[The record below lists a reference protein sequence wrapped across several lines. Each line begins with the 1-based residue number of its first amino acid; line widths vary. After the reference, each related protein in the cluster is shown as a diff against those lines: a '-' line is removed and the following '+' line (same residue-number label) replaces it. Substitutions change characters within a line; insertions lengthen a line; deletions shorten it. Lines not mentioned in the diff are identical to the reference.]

1 MATSF
6 IDDLMDDLIKDD
18 KEGAIMTVQELREH
32 QYGIPLRYYA
42 QRYLFGATGL
52 RLKVFHSISGMP
64 QSCKSPL
71 LFDLMGHICA
81 DSEHHGM
88 GGIGFIYEL
97 EDKISP
103 TLLSSVMGQYGDII
117 GKSFR
122 VVKDMTIEGAFAHL
136 CKKLIPMYNK
146 HVKDYDIPM
155 IVGLDSIGGAASKD
169 TVTKLKEEGA
179 AGKGFYDKAHYMKYF
194 CENAGQVIGDIP
206 MVVVCI
212 NQEKEAASTTPG
224 SYGPPQKKITGGA
237 SQVFKDGHMISAS
250 FRTLASGDGKIITL
264 RTTKTSFSDARK
276 LEVEFRWNKF
286 GTSLDDAYGHHFEWA
301 LASAKCLAAPDK
313 GVGDIRDIANVSVSD
328 KNLVTCPQLDCKSV
342 PPEEFEAALNAP
354 EYEKVLNDLYMY
366 QKIERIKD
374 LAAYK
379 EYMKER
385 KERQK
390 SKKEKEEEA
399 KASKVKVTK
408 VKAAKA
414 PAAPKAPKTKT
425 AKAAPV
431 IYSQPLLGGANN
443 AGSEAAA
450 GISGS
455 DTDSGEAPEA

>member
-6 IDDLMDDLIKDD
+6 IDDLMEDLIKDD

-71 LFDLMGHICA
+71 LFDLMGHVCA

-146 HVKDYDIPM
+146 HVKDFDIPM

-212 NQEKEAASTTPG
+212 NQEKEAASSTPG

-313 GVGDIRDIANVSVSD
+313 GVGDIRDIANVSVSE

-354 EYEKVLNDLYMY
+354 EYEKVLNELYMY

-414 PAAPKAPKTKT
+414 PAAPKAPNAKA

-431 IYSQPLLGGANN
+431 IYSQPLLGGTKN
-443 AGSEAAA
+443 AGSESAA
-450 GISGS
+450 GIPGS
-455 DTDSGEAPEA
+455 STDSGEAPEA

>member
-6 IDDLMDDLIKDD
+6 IDDLMEDLIKDD

-146 HVKDYDIPM
+146 HVKDFDIPM

-212 NQEKEAASTTPG
+212 NQEKEAASSTPG

-313 GVGDIRDIANVSVSD
+313 GVGDIRDIANVSVSE

-354 EYEKVLNDLYMY
+354 EYEKVLNELYMY

-414 PAAPKAPKTKT
+414 PAAPKAPKAKA

-431 IYSQPLLGGANN
+431 IYSQPLLGGTKN
-443 AGSEAAA
+443 AGSESAA
-450 GISGS
+450 GIPGS
-455 DTDSGEAPEA
+455 STDSGEAPEA

>member
-6 IDDLMDDLIKDD
+6 IDDLMEDLIKDD

-146 HVKDYDIPM
+146 HVKDFDIPM

-212 NQEKEAASTTPG
+212 NQEKEAASSTPG

-414 PAAPKAPKTKT
+414 PAAPKAPK
-425 AKAAPV
+425 AKAALAAPV
-431 IYSQPLLGGANN
+431 IYSQPLLGGTTN
-443 AGSEAAA
+443 AGSESAA
-450 GISGS
+450 GIPGS
-455 DTDSGEAPEA
+455 DTDAGEAPEA

>member
-6 IDDLMDDLIKDD
+6 IDDLMEDLIKDD

-146 HVKDYDIPM
+146 HVKDFDIPM

-212 NQEKEAASTTPG
+212 NQEKEAASSTPG

-414 PAAPKAPKTKT
+414 PAAPKAPKAKA

-431 IYSQPLLGGANN
+431 IYSQPLLGGTTN
-443 AGSEAAA
+443 AGSESAA
-450 GISGS
+450 GIPGS
-455 DTDSGEAPEA
+455 DTDAGEAPEA

>member
-6 IDDLMDDLIKDD
+6 IDDLMEDLIKDD

-212 NQEKEAASTTPG
+212 NQEKEAASSTPG

-414 PAAPKAPKTKT
+414 SAAPKAPKAKA

-431 IYSQPLLGGANN
+431 IYSQPLLGGAKN

-450 GISGS
+450 GIPGS

>member
-6 IDDLMDDLIKDD
+6 IDDLMEDLIKDD

-71 LFDLMGHICA
+71 LFDLMGHVCA

-313 GVGDIRDIANVSVSD
+313 GVGDIRDIANVSVSE

-354 EYEKVLNDLYMY
+354 EYEKVLNELYMY

-414 PAAPKAPKTKT
+414 PAAPKAPKAKA

-431 IYSQPLLGGANN
+431 IYSQPLLGGAKN

-450 GISGS
+450 GIPGS

>member
-6 IDDLMDDLIKDD
+6 IDDLMEDLIKDD

-71 LFDLMGHICA
+71 LFDLMGHVCA

-146 HVKDYDIPM
+146 HVKDFDIPM

-212 NQEKEAASTTPG
+212 NQEKEAASSTPG

-313 GVGDIRDIANVSVSD
+313 GVGDIRDIANVSVSE

-354 EYEKVLNDLYMY
+354 EYEKVLNELYMY

-414 PAAPKAPKTKT
+414 PAAPKAPKAKA

-431 IYSQPLLGGANN
+431 IYSQPLLGGTKN
-443 AGSEAAA
+443 AGSESAA
-450 GISGS
+450 GIPGS
-455 DTDSGEAPEA
+455 STDSGEAPEA

>member
-6 IDDLMDDLIKDD
+6 IDDLMEDLIKDD

-212 NQEKEAASTTPG
+212 NQEKEAASSTPG

-286 GTSLDDAYGHHFEWA
+286 GTRLDDAYGHHFEWA

-313 GVGDIRDIANVSVSD
+313 GVGDIRDIANVSVSE

-414 PAAPKAPKTKT
+414 PAAPKAPKAKA

-431 IYSQPLLGGANN
+431 IYSQPLLGGTTN
-443 AGSEAAA
+443 AGSESAA
-450 GISGS
+450 GIPGS
-455 DTDSGEAPEA
+455 DTDAGEAPEA

>member
-6 IDDLMDDLIKDD
+6 IDDLMEDLIKDD

-103 TLLSSVMGQYGDII
+103 TLLSSVIGQYGDII

-146 HVKDYDIPM
+146 HVKEFDIPM

-212 NQEKEAASTTPG
+212 NQEKEAASSTPG

-313 GVGDIRDIANVSVSD
+313 GVGDIRDIANVSVSE

-354 EYEKVLNDLYMY
+354 EYEKVLNELYMY

-414 PAAPKAPKTKT
+414 PAAPKAPKAKA

-431 IYSQPLLGGANN
+431 IYSQPLLGGTKN
-443 AGSEAAA
+443 AGSESAA
-450 GISGS
+450 GIPGS
-455 DTDSGEAPEA
+455 STDSGEAPEA

>member
-212 NQEKEAASTTPG
+212 NQEKEAASSTPG

-414 PAAPKAPKTKT
+414 PAAPKAPKAKA

-431 IYSQPLLGGANN
+431 IYSQPLLGGTTN
-443 AGSEAAA
+443 AGSESAA
-450 GISGS
+450 GIPGS
-455 DTDSGEAPEA
+455 DTDAGEAPEA

>member
-6 IDDLMDDLIKDD
+6 IDDLMEDLIKDD

-71 LFDLMGHICA
+71 LFDLMGHVCA

-146 HVKDYDIPM
+146 HVKDFDIPM

-212 NQEKEAASTTPG
+212 NQEKEAASSTPG

-313 GVGDIRDIANVSVSD
+313 GVGDIRDIANVSVSE

-354 EYEKVLNDLYMY
+354 EYEKVLNELYTY

-414 PAAPKAPKTKT
+414 PAAPKAPKAKA

-431 IYSQPLLGGANN
+431 IYSQPLLGGTKN
-443 AGSEAAA
+443 AGSESAA
-450 GISGS
+450 GIPGS
-455 DTDSGEAPEA
+455 STDSGEAPEA

>member
-71 LFDLMGHICA
+71 LFDLMGHVCA

-212 NQEKEAASTTPG
+212 NQEKEAASSTPG

-313 GVGDIRDIANVSVSD
+313 GVGDIRDIANVSVSE

-354 EYEKVLNDLYMY
+354 EYEKVLNELYMY

-414 PAAPKAPKTKT
+414 PAAPKPPKAKA

-431 IYSQPLLGGANN
+431 IYSQPLLGGAKN

-450 GISGS
+450 GIPGS

>member
-6 IDDLMDDLIKDD
+6 IDDLMEDLIKDD

-71 LFDLMGHICA
+71 LFDLMGHVCA

-146 HVKDYDIPM
+146 HVKDFDIPM

-313 GVGDIRDIANVSVSD
+313 GVGDIRDIANVSVSE

-354 EYEKVLNDLYMY
+354 EYEKVLNELYMY

-414 PAAPKAPKTKT
+414 PAAPKAPKAKA

-431 IYSQPLLGGANN
+431 IYSQPLLGGTKN
-443 AGSEAAA
+443 AGSESAA
-450 GISGS
+450 GIPGS
-455 DTDSGEAPEA
+455 STDSGEAPEA

>member
-6 IDDLMDDLIKDD
+6 IDDLMEDLIKDD

-71 LFDLMGHICA
+71 LFDLMGHVCA

-212 NQEKEAASTTPG
+212 NQEKEAASSTPG

-313 GVGDIRDIANVSVSD
+313 GVGDIRDIANVSVSE

-354 EYEKVLNDLYMY
+354 EYEKVLNELYMY

-414 PAAPKAPKTKT
+414 PAAPKAPKAKA

-431 IYSQPLLGGANN
+431 IYSQPLLGGTKN
-443 AGSEAAA
+443 AGSESAA
-450 GISGS
+450 GIPGS
-455 DTDSGEAPEA
+455 STDSGEAPEA

>member
-1 MATSF
+1 MNRSF
-6 IDDLMDDLIKDD
+6 IDDLMEDLIKDD

-71 LFDLMGHICA
+71 LFDLMGHVCA

-146 HVKDYDIPM
+146 HVKDFDIPM

-313 GVGDIRDIANVSVSD
+313 GVGDIRDIANVSVSE

-354 EYEKVLNDLYMY
+354 EYEKVLNELYMY

-374 LAAYK
+374 LSAYK

-399 KASKVKVTK
+399 KASKVKVAK

-414 PAAPKAPKTKT
+414 PAAPKAPR

-431 IYSQPLLGGANN
+431 IYSQPLLGGAKN
-443 AGSEAAA
+443 AGSESAAS
-450 GISGS
+450 IPGS

>member
-6 IDDLMDDLIKDD
+6 IDDLMEDLIKDD

-71 LFDLMGHICA
+71 LFDLMGHVCA

-146 HVKDYDIPM
+146 HVKDFDIPM

-212 NQEKEAASTTPG
+212 NQEKEAASSTPG

-313 GVGDIRDIANVSVSD
+313 GVGDIRDIANVSVSE

-354 EYEKVLNDLYMY
+354 EYEKVLNELYMY

-379 EYMKER
+379 EYMKDR

-414 PAAPKAPKTKT
+414 PAAPKAPKAKA

-431 IYSQPLLGGANN
+431 IYSQPLLGGTKN
-443 AGSEAAA
+443 AGSESAA
-450 GISGS
+450 GIPGS
-455 DTDSGEAPEA
+455 STDSGEAPEA

>member
-6 IDDLMDDLIKDD
+6 IDDLMEDLIKDD

-146 HVKDYDIPM
+146 HVKDFDIPM

-212 NQEKEAASTTPG
+212 NQEKEAASSTPG

-313 GVGDIRDIANVSVSD
+313 GVGDIRDIANVSVSE
-328 KNLVTCPQLDCKSV
+328 KNLVTCPQLGCKSV

-354 EYEKVLNDLYMY
+354 EYEKVLNELYMY

-374 LAAYK
+374 LTAYK

-414 PAAPKAPKTKT
+414 PAAPKTPKTKA

-431 IYSQPLLGGANN
+431 IYSQPLLGGTKN
-443 AGSEAAA
+443 AGSEPAA
-450 GISGS
+450 GIPGS
-455 DTDSGEAPEA
+455 STDSGEAPEA

>member
-6 IDDLMDDLIKDD
+6 IDDLMEDLIKDD

-71 LFDLMGHICA
+71 LFDLMGHVCA

-146 HVKDYDIPM
+146 HVKDFDIPM

-212 NQEKEAASTTPG
+212 NQEKEAASSTPG

-313 GVGDIRDIANVSVSD
+313 GVGDIRDIANVSVSE

-354 EYEKVLNDLYMY
+354 EYEKVLNELYMY

-414 PAAPKAPKTKT
+414 PAAPKAPKARA

-431 IYSQPLLGGANN
+431 IYSQPLLGGTKN
-443 AGSEAAA
+443 AGSESAA
-450 GISGS
+450 GIPGS
-455 DTDSGEAPEA
+455 STDSGEAPEA

>member
-6 IDDLMDDLIKDD
+6 IDDLMEDLIKDD

-146 HVKDYDIPM
+146 HVKDFDIPM

-212 NQEKEAASTTPG
+212 NQEKEAASSTPG

-313 GVGDIRDIANVSVSD
+313 GVGDIRDIANVSVSE

-354 EYEKVLNDLYMY
+354 EYEKVLNELYMY

-414 PAAPKAPKTKT
+414 PAAPKAPKARA

-431 IYSQPLLGGANN
+431 IYSQPLLGGTKN
-443 AGSEAAA
+443 AGSESAA
-450 GISGS
+450 GIPGS
-455 DTDSGEAPEA
+455 STDSGEAPEA

>member
-6 IDDLMDDLIKDD
+6 IDDLMEDLIKDD

-71 LFDLMGHICA
+71 LFDLMGHVCA

-286 GTSLDDAYGHHFEWA
+286 GTSIDDAYGHHFEWA

-313 GVGDIRDIANVSVSD
+313 GVGDIRDIANVSVSE
-328 KNLVTCPQLDCKSV
+328 KNLVTCPQLDCKYV

-354 EYEKVLNDLYMY
+354 EYEKVLNELYMY

-374 LAAYK
+374 LSAYK

-414 PAAPKAPKTKT
+414 PAAPKAPKTK
-425 AKAAPV
+425 AAPV
-431 IYSQPLLGGANN
+431 IYSQPLLGGAKN

-450 GISGS
+450 GIPGS

>member
-6 IDDLMDDLIKDD
+6 IDDLMEDLIKDD

-71 LFDLMGHICA
+71 LFDLMGHVCA

-313 GVGDIRDIANVSVSD
+313 GVGDIRDIANVSVSE

-354 EYEKVLNDLYMY
+354 EYEKVLNELYMY

-414 PAAPKAPKTKT
+414 PAAPKSPKAKA

-431 IYSQPLLGGANN
+431 IYSQPLLGGTTN

-450 GISGS
+450 GIPGS

>member
-6 IDDLMDDLIKDD
+6 IDDLMEDLIKDD
-18 KEGAIMTVQELREH
+18 KDGAIMTVQELREH

-71 LFDLMGHICA
+71 LFDLMGHVCA

-212 NQEKEAASTTPG
+212 NQEKEAASSTPG

-313 GVGDIRDIANVSVSD
+313 GVGDIRDIANVSVSE

-354 EYEKVLNDLYMY
+354 EYEKVLNELYMY

-414 PAAPKAPKTKT
+414 PAEPKVPKAKA

-431 IYSQPLLGGANN
+431 IYSQPLLGGVKN
-443 AGSEAAA
+443 AGSESAA
-450 GISGS
+450 GVPGS

>member
-6 IDDLMDDLIKDD
+6 IDDLMEDLIKDD

-71 LFDLMGHICA
+71 LFDLMGHVCA

-313 GVGDIRDIANVSVSD
+313 GVGDIRDIANVSVSE

-414 PAAPKAPKTKT
+414 PAAPKAPKAKA

-431 IYSQPLLGGANN
+431 IYSQPLLGGTTN
-443 AGSEAAA
+443 AGSESAA
-450 GISGS
+450 GIPGS
-455 DTDSGEAPEA
+455 DTDAGEAPEA

>member
-6 IDDLMDDLIKDD
+6 IDDLMEDLIKDD

-71 LFDLMGHICA
+71 LFDLMGHVCA

-313 GVGDIRDIANVSVSD
+313 GVGDIRDIANVSVSE

-354 EYEKVLNDLYMY
+354 EYEKVLNELYMY

-374 LAAYK
+374 LSAYK

-414 PAAPKAPKTKT
+414 PAAPKAPKTK
-425 AKAAPV
+425 AAPV
-431 IYSQPLLGGANN
+431 IYSQPLLGGAKN
-443 AGSEAAA
+443 AGSESAA
-450 GISGS
+450 GIPGS
-455 DTDSGEAPEA
+455 STDSGEAPEA

>member
-6 IDDLMDDLIKDD
+6 IDDLMEDLIKDD

-212 NQEKEAASTTPG
+212 NQEKEAASSTPG

-414 PAAPKAPKTKT
+414 PAAPKAPKAKA

-431 IYSQPLLGGANN
+431 IYSQPLLGGTTN
-443 AGSEAAA
+443 AGSESAA
-450 GISGS
+450 GIPGS
-455 DTDSGEAPEA
+455 DTDAGEAPEA

>member
-6 IDDLMDDLIKDD
+6 IDDLMEDLIKDD

-71 LFDLMGHICA
+71 LFDLMGHVCA

-146 HVKDYDIPM
+146 HVKDFDIPM

-212 NQEKEAASTTPG
+212 NQEKEAASSTPG

-313 GVGDIRDIANVSVSD
+313 GVGDIRDIANVSVSE

-354 EYEKVLNDLYMY
+354 EYEKVLNELYMY

-414 PAAPKAPKTKT
+414 PAAPKAPKAKA

-431 IYSQPLLGGANN
+431 IYSQPLLGGTTN
-443 AGSEAAA
+443 AGSESAA
-450 GISGS
+450 GIPGS
-455 DTDSGEAPEA
+455 DTDAGEAPEA

>member
-6 IDDLMDDLIKDD
+6 IDDLMEDLIKDD

-71 LFDLMGHICA
+71 LFDLMGHVCA

-146 HVKDYDIPM
+146 HVKDFDIPM

-212 NQEKEAASTTPG
+212 NQEKEAASSTPG

-313 GVGDIRDIANVSVSD
+313 GVGDIRDIANVSVSE

-354 EYEKVLNDLYMY
+354 EYEKVLNELYMY

-414 PAAPKAPKTKT
+414 PAAPKAPK
-425 AKAAPV
+425 AKAAKAVPV
-431 IYSQPLLGGANN
+431 IYSQPLLGGTKN
-443 AGSEAAA
+443 AGSESAA
-450 GISGS
+450 GIPGS
-455 DTDSGEAPEA
+455 STDSGEAPEA

>member
-6 IDDLMDDLIKDD
+6 IDDLMEDLIKDD

-71 LFDLMGHICA
+71 LFDLMGHVCA

-146 HVKDYDIPM
+146 HVKDFDIPM

-212 NQEKEAASTTPG
+212 NQEKEAASSTPG

-414 PAAPKAPKTKT
+414 PAAPKAPKAKA

-431 IYSQPLLGGANN
+431 IYSQPLLGGTTN
-443 AGSEAAA
+443 AGSESAA
-450 GISGS
+450 GIPGS
-455 DTDSGEAPEA
+455 DTDAGEAPEA

>member
-6 IDDLMDDLIKDD
+6 IDDLMEDLIKDD

-179 AGKGFYDKAHYMKYF
+179 AGKGFYVKAHYMKYF

-212 NQEKEAASTTPG
+212 NQEKEAASSTPG

-354 EYEKVLNDLYMY
+354 EYEKVLNELYMY

-374 LAAYK
+374 LSAYK

-414 PAAPKAPKTKT
+414 PAAPKAPKAKA

-431 IYSQPLLGGANN
+431 IYSQPLLGGTTN
-443 AGSEAAA
+443 AGSESAA
-450 GISGS
+450 GIPGS
-455 DTDSGEAPEA
+455 STDSGEAPEA

>member
-6 IDDLMDDLIKDD
+6 IDDLMEDLIKDD

-71 LFDLMGHICA
+71 LFDLMGHVCA

-286 GTSLDDAYGHHFEWA
+286 GTSIDDAYGHHFEWA

-313 GVGDIRDIANVSVSD
+313 GVGDIRDIANVSVSE

-354 EYEKVLNDLYMY
+354 EYEKVLNELYMY

-374 LAAYK
+374 LSAYK

-408 VKAAKA
+408 AKAAKA
-414 PAAPKAPKTKT
+414 PAAPKAPKTK
-425 AKAAPV
+425 AAPV
-431 IYSQPLLGGANN
+431 IYSQPLLGGAKN

-450 GISGS
+450 GIPGS

>member
-6 IDDLMDDLIKDD
+6 IDDLMEDLIKDD

-71 LFDLMGHICA
+71 LFDLMGHVCA

-146 HVKDYDIPM
+146 HVKDFDIPM

-212 NQEKEAASTTPG
+212 NQEKEAASSTPG

-313 GVGDIRDIANVSVSD
+313 GVGDIRDIANVSVSE

-354 EYEKVLNDLYMY
+354 EYEKVLNELYMY

-408 VKAAKA
+408 VKAVKA
-414 PAAPKAPKTKT
+414 PAAPKAPKAKA

-431 IYSQPLLGGANN
+431 IYSQPLLGGTKN
-443 AGSEAAA
+443 AGSESAA
-450 GISGS
+450 GIPGS
-455 DTDSGEAPEA
+455 STDSGEAPEA

>member
-6 IDDLMDDLIKDD
+6 IDDLMADLIKDD

-71 LFDLMGHICA
+71 LFDLMGHVCA

-146 HVKDYDIPM
+146 HVKDFDIPM

-313 GVGDIRDIANVSVSD
+313 GVGDIRDIANVSVSE

-354 EYEKVLNDLYMY
+354 EYEKVLNELYMY

-414 PAAPKAPKTKT
+414 PAAPKSPKAKA

-431 IYSQPLLGGANN
+431 IYSQPLLGGAKN

-450 GISGS
+450 GIPGS

>member
-6 IDDLMDDLIKDD
+6 IDDLMEDLIKDD

-71 LFDLMGHICA
+71 LFDLMGHVCA

-146 HVKDYDIPM
+146 HVKDFDIPM

-212 NQEKEAASTTPG
+212 NQEKEAASSTPG

-313 GVGDIRDIANVSVSD
+313 GVGDIRDIANVSVSE

-354 EYEKVLNDLYMY
+354 EYEKVLNELYMY

-414 PAAPKAPKTKT
+414 PAAPKAPKAKA

-431 IYSQPLLGGANN
+431 IYSQPLLGGTKN
-443 AGSEAAA
+443 AGSESAA
-450 GISGS
+450 GIPGS
-455 DTDSGEAPEA
+455 DTDAGEAPEA